1 MLTLTIN
8 LDALSFYIVVA
19 DIVLL
24 LCYVLYIKHRDRQ
37 RKRAVTVITGFITEY
52 FSNSGTEA
60 KVSCYRLEQDRHFVV
75 LIESEPLKRF
85 RYSNILENNLINHIQ
100 KTTGNVVERIYWR
113 FPVQVSQQTILP
125 YKTSSAGSDDDYFSQ
140 EPDKAK
146 LQPGYG
152 VAEIS
157 WEEFEHTKPGS

>member
-24 LCYVLYIKHRDRQ
+24 LCYVLYIKYRDRQ
-37 RKRAVTVITGFITEY
+37 RAQAIKVITGFITEY

-85 RYSNILENNLINHIQ
+85 RYSNILENNLINHVH
-100 KTTGNVVERIYWR
+100 KVTGSTVEKIYWR
-113 FPVQVSQQTILP
+113 FPVQISQQTILP
-125 YKTSSAGSDDDYFSQ
+125 YETGAASDDDYFSQ
-140 EPDKAK
+140 EPDKLKQQAD
-146 LQPGYG
+146 YG

-157 WEEFEHTKPGS
+157 WEEFQDTKPGS

>member
-1 MLTLTIN
+1 MLTLTLN

-19 DIVLL
+19 DVVLL

-37 RKRAVTVITGFITEY
+37 REQAIKVITSFITEY

-60 KVSCYRLEQDRHFVV
+60 RVSCYRLDRDRHFVV

-85 RYSNILENNLINHIQ
+85 RYSNILENNLINHVH
-100 KTTGNVVERIYWR
+100 KVTGNTVEKIYWR
-113 FPVQVSQQTILP
+113 FPVQISQQTILP
-125 YKTSSAGSDDDYFSQ
+125 YETAGSSDEDDYFSQ
-140 EPDKAK
+140 EPEKNK

-157 WEEFEHTKPGS
+157 WEEFEDTKPGS